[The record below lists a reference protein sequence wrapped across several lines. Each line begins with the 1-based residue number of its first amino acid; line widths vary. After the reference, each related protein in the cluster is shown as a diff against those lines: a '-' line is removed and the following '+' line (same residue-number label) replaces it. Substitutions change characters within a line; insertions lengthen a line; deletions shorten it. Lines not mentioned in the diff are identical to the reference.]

1 MKKKKWLIPLCIVLV
16 LAAAFFAV
24 LGYMSSH
31 SMSLSCGRCILLS
44 DGGCML
50 IVDETPILL
59 SNRTDKEDLF
69 DGLTSGD
76 EILVLHDG
84 IQESYPARTGAYA
97 LLKTADGEMMEGISE
112 SVLNSISEL
121 YGQKLGE
128 FHGGYIPFYSAELLR
143 TRNYYERKGEM
154 YTSALNSDKM
164 AISSVWHLP
173 IHKIETMEELENFR
187 KRFSRGDAGTGLGGF
202 TSFDEWA
209 DALDEGFFEENT
221 LLLVYVS
228 ASSGSLRYS
237 VSHVALNEDSL
248 CVHVI
253 QHSTKGRPGTDDLAS
268 WFAAVSME
276 KSFLENCEFFDA
288 DLTVLRPVVDVGSAS
303 SVEIEKYDAK
313 TGKRTVIRVQGEMDS
328 GMDRMELYS
337 RMQALELE
345 KREYIKPHEEVYKLT
360 FRRADE
366 VLAEVSVIS
375 SEWFEVNG
383 ELYCVT
389 DGEGLDLSGIEKLI
403 EKYG

>member
-1 MKKKKWLIPLCIVLV
+1 MKKKKWLIPFCIVLV
-16 LAAAFFAV
+16 IAAAILAV

-31 SMSLSCGRCILLS
+31 SLSFSRGRCILLPNG
-44 DGGCML
+44 DCIL
-50 IVDETPILL
+50 VVDETPIQL
-59 SNRTDKEDLF
+59 SNRTEREDLF
-69 DGLTSGD
+69 DGLNSGD

-112 SVLNSISEL
+112 DVLDSISEL
-121 YGQKLGE
+121 YGHKLNE
-128 FHGGYIPFYSAELLR
+128 FHGGYIPFYSTELLWAHH
-143 TRNYYERKGEM
+143 YYDDTGEM
-154 YTSALNSDKM
+154 YASALNSDKM
-164 AISSVWHLP
+164 YISSVQHLP
-173 IHKIETMEELENFR
+173 IHRIENMEELSSFR
-187 KRFSRGDAGTGLGGF
+187 EHFSNGNAETGEGGIP
-202 TSFDEWA
+202 SFDEWA
-209 DALDEGFFEENT
+209 DAVDEVFFEKNT
-221 LLLVYVS
+221 LLLVYVP
-228 ASSGSLRYS
+228 ASSGSLRYY
-237 VSHVALNEDSL
+237 VSHVALSENSL
-248 CVHVI
+248 SVHVI
-253 QHSTKGRPGTDDLAS
+253 QRSTKGRPVSHDIAS

-276 KSFLENCEFFDA
+276 KACLENCEFFDA
-288 DLTVLRPVVDVGSAS
+288 DLTVLRPVIDVGSAS
-303 SVEIEKYDAK
+303 EVEIEKYDSK
-313 TGKRTVIRVQGEMDS
+313 TGKRTVIEVSDGWDLI
-328 GMDRMELYS
+328 ELYD

-375 SEWFEVNG
+375 SEWFAVNG